1 MPFKK
6 VTRDQR
12 LRHIHA
18 TSKTIGKYTMLQS
31 GKEFV
36 LKTSLTSWWSN
47 TVAAGGLSQIWWSGD
62 MSDDVSKA
70 FKLE

>member
-18 TSKTIGKYTMLQS
+18 ISKTIGKYTMLQS

-36 LKTSLTSWWSN
+36 LKTSLTSSWSN
-47 TVAAGGLSQIWWSGD
+47 TMAAGGLSEIQKLGG
-62 MSDDVSKA
+62 MSDDINGMV
-70 FKLE
+70 